1 MEKMYISNL
10 TKSFLFYLENVG
22 INIGWREALET
33 LPTVYVLY
41 VYMYISVHTHTN
53 TLHRPIH
60 IYIIDCSSDDS
71 GGNRWF
77 SKDIFFLSLFLLES
91 ILSHFN

>member
-22 INIGWREALET
+22 INIGWTEALET

-53 TLHRPIH
+53 TLHMPIY

-77 SKDIFFLSLFLLES
+77 NKDIFFLSLFLLES